1 MASEEVRRRH
11 GENDGGGHLPRIFPF
26 GAKAHSWEQ
35 TEGMGGGGLPGQESV
50 FSLREKSAVGG
61 RLWVSEKRGAAE
73 LVSSLQSSWELCSF
87 SVYQ

>member
-1 MASEEVRRRH
+1 MASEEVQRRH
-11 GENDGGGHLPRIFPF
+11 GENDEGCHLPRIFPF
-26 GAKAHSWEQ
+26 GGKAHGWEQ
-35 TEGMGGGGLPGQESV
+35 TEEWGEEGSTGHESV

-73 LVSSLQSSWELCSF
+73 LESSLQSSWELCSF